1 MTSSASFLAALQVA
15 DSALPIGRFVHS
27 YGLEA
32 WLRGHGDANPDTLSE
47 LVEAVVCE
55 AVAPL
60 DGILIARAH
69 AAQDLGTLLA
79 LDAQAT
85 ARRLAPSSRAASQ
98 SCGRQL
104 ARLAPQLAPADTLLS
119 RLCASVSAGETDGNL
134 PVVSGALMRALGVSA
149 RDAVLVE
156 LRGAA
161 AALLSSAVRLGAMSP
176 MRSQVALAR
185 MAPALEE
192 AAERALGGDASQ
204 TSSTAPEL
212 ELYAMTHRRADA
224 RLFAT

>member
-1 MTSSASFLAALQVA
+1 MSGASLLAALQLA

-32 WLRGHGDANPDTLSE
+32 WLRGHGDVEPDTLAE

-60 DGILIARAH
+60 DGILVARAH
-69 AAQDLGTLLA
+69 GSGDLATLLE
-79 LDAQAT
+79 LDAAAT

-104 ARLAPQLAPADTLLS
+104 ARLAPQLAPADALVVS
-119 RLCASVSAGETDGNL
+119 LCASVSAGETDGNL
-134 PVVSGALMRALGVSA
+134 AVVSGALMRALGVTA
-149 RDAVLVE
+149 GDAVLVE

-176 MRSQVALAR
+176 VRSQVALAR
-185 MAPALEE
+185 MAPALEK
-192 AAERALGGDASQ
+192 AAERALGADASE

-212 ELYAMTHRRADA
+212 ELYAMTHGRADA
-224 RLFAT
+224 KLFAT

>member
-1 MTSSASFLAALQVA
+1 MSGASFLAALQLG

-32 WLRGHGDANPDTLSE
+32 WLRGHGDVEPETLAE

-60 DGILIARAH
+60 DGILVARAH
-69 AAQDLGTLLA
+69 AAEHLVTLRQ
-79 LDAQAT
+79 LDALAT

-104 ARLAPQLAPADTLLS
+104 ARLAPQLAPADALLA
-119 RLCASVSAGETDGNL
+119 RLCAAVSAGETDGNL
-134 PVVSGALMRALGVSA
+134 PVVSGVLMRALGVA
-149 RDAVLVE
+149 AMDAVLVE

-161 AALLSSAVRLGAMSP
+161 AALLSAAVRLGAISP
-176 MRSQVALAR
+176 VRSQVALAR
-185 MAPALEE
+185 MAPALEQ
-192 AAERALGGDASQ
+192 AAERALAGDPSRM
-204 TSSTAPEL
+204 SSTAPEL
-212 ELYAMTHRRADA
+212 ELYAMSHERAET

>member
-32 WLRGHGDANPDTLSE
+32 WLRRHGDVEPETLAE

-60 DGILIARAH
+60 DGVLVACAH
-69 AAQDLGTLLA
+69 AAEDLATMLE
-79 LDAQAT
+79 LDALAT

-104 ARLAPQLAPADTLLS
+104 ARPGPGQHGATGSPSGSD
-119 RLCASVSAGETDGNL
+119 RCAA
-134 PVVSGALMRALGVSA
+134 
-149 RDAVLVE
+149 
-156 LRGAA
+156 
-161 AALLSSAVRLGAMSP
+161 
-176 MRSQVALAR
+176 
-185 MAPALEE
+185 
-192 AAERALGGDASQ
+192 
-204 TSSTAPEL
+204 
-212 ELYAMTHRRADA
+212 
-224 RLFAT
+224 